1 MRTTIFYPI
10 ISPSQEVVKGLG
22 SCLEQDDKNIEILVS
37 LQVPREELPSDTI
50 DFFKKNKIIRV
61 IEERCRNR
69 AELMNKGL
77 SHAETDI
84 FVHLQP
90 NIILDS
96 IFVSKVK
103 EGFLK
108 NKNVGY
114 VYSNFRER
122 YPDGEVKRKQLRD
135 ARGDI
140 TERANYGFIKSYSQ
154 KALAAVGMYDETFNR
169 AEEYDLKLKL
179 EEKYDLVFLP
189 EELYT
194 VNISPEKA
202 EEKVANVGASKLF
215 FPGEGKYGGF
225 SYLFY
230 DEEEEKEI
238 EKAFMMFQK
247 RQSFYLEH
255 ENVEVQYSP
264 EEQFAPLVSVVM
276 PVFNRVNYIGKAIE
290 SVLAN
295 DFQDFEIIIVDNG
308 STDGTIE
315 VAEKYC
321 QNSPEKV
328 KLIKNDKNIIAY
340 SLNLGIKTARG
351 KYISQLDSDDEYTPE
366 TLKHMVEYL
375 ENNPR
380 CALAISYYD
389 LVDES
394 GKTLDEFGI
403 IKHLEYSRNNIMRV
417 DGAGALRMWHKKV
430 IMEFGG
436 FNEDDFGHYGED
448 YDMVLR
454 VSEKY
459 DVCRVH
465 KVLYHYRR
473 HPDNTDIK
481 RDPEMKILNKLK
493 ARELAIERR
502 KIVNRKRA
510 AGQPLWD

>member
-1 MRTTIFYPI
+1 MTIFYPI
-10 ISPSQEVVKGLG
+10 ISATQEVVKGLA
-22 SCLEQDDKNIEILVS
+22 SCLEQDDKDIEILIL
-37 LQVPREELPSDTI
+37 LQVAQDDLPQESI
-50 DFFKKNKIIRV
+50 NFLEGNKSIRII
-61 IEERCRNR
+61 EAKCRNI

-77 SHAETDI
+77 SVAEADI

-90 NIILDS
+90 NIILAPN
-96 IFVSKVK
+96 FVSKVK
-103 EGFLK
+103 AEFIK
-108 NKNVGY
+108 KANIGY
-114 VYSNFRER
+114 VYSNFREL
-122 YPDGEVKRKQLRD
+122 YPDGEEMIKKLRD
-135 ARGDI
+135 ASGDI
-140 TERANYGFIKSYSQ
+140 TERANYGFIKSYSK
-154 KALAAVGMYDETFNR
+154 KAVVDVGMYDETFNR
-169 AEEYDLKLKL
+169 AEEYDLKLRL
-179 EEKYDLVFLP
+179 EEKYALVFIP

-194 VNISPEKA
+194 VHISPEKA

-230 DEEEEKEI
+230 DKEEEKEI
-238 EKAFMMFQK
+238 EEAFMRFQK
-247 RQSFYLEH
+247 RQEFYLEH
-255 ENVEVQYSP
+255 ENAEVTYNPDEHFS
-264 EEQFAPLVSVVM
+264 PLVSVVI
-276 PVFNRVNYIGKAIE
+276 PVFNRVDYIGKAID

-295 DFQDFEIIIVDNG
+295 DFQDFEIIVVDNG

-315 VAEKYC
+315 VAEKYF
-321 QNSPEKV
+321 NNKPEKV

-340 SLNLGIKTARG
+340 SLNLGVGAARG

-375 ENNPR
+375 ENHTK
-380 CALAISYYD
+380 CALAISYYN
-389 LVDES
+389 LIDES

-430 IMEFGG
+430 IKEFGG
-436 FNEDDFGHYGED
+436 FNEADFGHYGED

-465 KVLYHYRR
+465 KILYHYRR

-481 RDPEMKILNKLK
+481 RDPEMKILNKIK
-493 ARELAIERR
+493 ARAFAIERR
-502 KIVNRKRA
+502 KNINRKRA
-510 AGQPLWD
+510 AGQPLWN